1 MNQLEKIKLM
11 QSLREYPKELIKSNR
26 RISKSQQKF
35 KSSKYNVFTEEFK
48 KAVLNA
54 NNDKRIQ

>member
-1 MNQLEKIKLM
+1 M
-11 QSLREYPKELIKSNR
+11 QSLIEYHKELIKSNR
-26 RISKSQQKF
+26 CISKSQQKF